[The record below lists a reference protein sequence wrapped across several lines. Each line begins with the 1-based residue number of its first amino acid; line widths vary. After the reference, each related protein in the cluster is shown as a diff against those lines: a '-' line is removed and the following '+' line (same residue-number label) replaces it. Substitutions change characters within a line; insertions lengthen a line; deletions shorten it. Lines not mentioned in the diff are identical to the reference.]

1 MDQVKEMLPLASQVM
16 PMVNEELK
24 ISHLASL
31 PSQVTVPPL
40 EVKSVV
46 SVEETTTG
54 SGEAASVPK
63 IIEPNIIRHKKP

>member
-1 MDQVKEMLPLASQVM
+1 
-16 PMVNEELK
+16 
-24 ISHLASL
+24 
-31 PSQVTVPPL
+31 VPPL